1 MKIEKIILTFPIVQN
16 VTKAAVNVCVHIKK
30 EKGGIIRR
38 ELEDKNLQGTP
49 VSLTSSKYNCLLHC
63 KLSIVQV
70 SQHTVQHRSLNPD
83 N

>member
-38 ELEDKNLQGTP
+38 ELEDKI
-49 VSLTSSKYNCLLHC
+49 YRELLF
-63 KLSIVQV
+63 
-70 SQHTVQHRSLNPD
+70 P
-83 N
+83 